1 MMFSVIQVE
10 ASNQAWLKIRLLS
23 SSRLIVPWL
32 PPVSESEFWTA
43 IRITSEKAIVA
54 IAK

>member
-1 MMFSVIQVE
+1 MFSVIQFEV
-10 ASNQAWLKIRLLS
+10 SNQAWLKIRSCS

-43 IRITSEKAIVA
+43 IRTTSENAIVA